1 MKSTDDRAIEQ
12 RRDDRR
18 QTGVNTMFGALFL
31 QRRRLIRRDDD
42 KTNTYIDWY
51 DHWQLATTLTVILL
65 CSLDAFLTIILL
77 DHGAVELN
85 VLMAWLIDKDIQIF
99 TLVKLLVTGVAL
111 IVLVM
116 HINFRIY
123 RVVSVRYLMYALIP
137 AYSLLIVH
145 EINLLAS
152 I

>member
-1 MKSTDDRAIEQ
+1 VGTLL
-12 RRDDRR
+12 
-18 QTGVNTMFGALFL
+18 GALFL
-31 QRRRLIRRDDD
+31 QRRRQSRRVGD

-51 DHWQLATTLTVILL
+51 DHWQLVTTLTVILL

-77 DHGAVELN
+77 DRGAVELN
-85 VLMAWLIDKDIQIF
+85 FLMAWLIDKDIQTF
-99 TLVKLLVTGVAL
+99 TLVKLTVTGVAL

-123 RVVSVRYLMYALIP
+123 RIVSVRYLMYALVP
-137 AYSLLIVH
+137 AYSLLIAH
-145 EINLLAS
+145 EINMLVS